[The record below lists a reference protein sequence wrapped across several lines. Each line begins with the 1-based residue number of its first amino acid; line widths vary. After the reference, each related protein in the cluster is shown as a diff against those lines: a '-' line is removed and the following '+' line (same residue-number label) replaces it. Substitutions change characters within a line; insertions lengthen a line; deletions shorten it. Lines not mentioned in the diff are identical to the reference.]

1 MAMQLKKASR
11 KSVKI
16 KLGFSGASGF
26 GKTVSAL
33 RVAYGITGNWDDI
46 AVIDTE
52 NDSASLYANHT
63 LKDGFVIGEFN
74 AISLT
79 PPYTPERC
87 IEAIE
92 ACEKAGIKACII
104 DSITHEWDG
113 KGGCLDIHAELGG
126 RFDHWAKVTPRHR
139 AFIDKIL
146 QCNMHVLTTVRRK
159 QDYDMVKNDKGKIE
173 PVKVGTK
180 EVTKDGFEYEL
191 TVNFELVNEKHLAKA
206 SKDRT
211 GMFADAPEVVLT
223 EKTGEK
229 IREWCE
235 SGVDF
240 SGKIVDAIAAFE
252 SATTVEQL
260 TEIKK
265 EYSIVIDDKGVNKAG
280 AEAYKRI
287 TNAQNNGVQ
296 RF

>member
-79 PPYTPERC
+79 PPYTPERY

-280 AEAYKRI
+280 SEAY
-287 TNAQNNGVQ
+287 
-296 RF
+296 

>member
-79 PPYTPERC
+79 PPYTPERY

-92 ACEKAGIKACII
+92 ACEKSGIKACII

-113 KGGCLDIHAELGG
+113 KGGCLDIHAEIGG

-159 QDYDMVKNDKGKIE
+159 QDYEMVKNDKGKIE

-235 SGVDF
+235 SGVDL
-240 SGKIVDAIAAFE
+240 SDKIVDAIAAFE

-280 AEAYKRI
+280 SEAYKRI
-287 TNAQNNGVQ
+287 TYKNNGIQ
-296 RF
+296 RV

>member
-16 KLGFSGASGF
+16 KVGFSGASGF

-33 RVAYGITGNWDDI
+33 RVAYGIAGDWNKI

-63 LKDGFVIGEFN
+63 LKDGFKIGEFN
-74 AISLT
+74 ALSLQ
-79 PPYTPERC
+79 PPFTPERYN
-87 IEAIE
+87 EAITT
-92 ACEKAGIKACII
+92 CENAGIEVCII

-191 TVNFELVNEKHLAKA
+191 TINFELVNEKHLAKA

-211 GMFADAPEVVLT
+211 GLFADMPEIILT
-223 EKTGEK
+223 EETGKK
-229 IREWCE
+229 IKEWCE
-235 SGVDF
+235 SGVDL
-240 SGKIVDAIAAFE
+240 SGKIIDAISAFE

-287 TNAQNNGVQ
+287 TNAQK
-296 RF
+296 

>member
-1 MAMQLKKASR
+1 MAMQLKKAAR

-16 KLGFSGASGF
+16 KIGFSGASGF

-33 RVAYGITGNWDDI
+33 RVAYGITGDWNKI

-63 LKDGFVIGEFN
+63 LKDGFQIGEFN

-79 PPYTPERC
+79 PPYTPERY
-87 IEAIE
+87 IEAID
-92 ACEKAGIKACII
+92 ACEKAGIKVCII

-211 GMFADAPEVVLT
+211 GMFADTPEVVLT
-223 EKTGEK
+223 EKIGEK
-229 IREWCE
+229 IKEWCE
-235 SGVDF
+235 SGIDL

-287 TNAQNNGVQ
+287 TNAQK
-296 RF
+296 

>member
-1 MAMQLKKASR
+1 MKLQKASR
-11 KSVKI
+11 KKVKI
-16 KLGFSGASGF
+16 KIGFSGASGF

-33 RVAYGITGNWDDI
+33 RVAYGITGDWDKI

-52 NDSASLYANHT
+52 NESASLYANHT
-63 LKDGFVIGEFN
+63 LKDGFQIGEFN
-74 AISLT
+74 TIALA
-79 PPYTPERC
+79 PPFTPERY
-87 IEAIE
+87 IEALD
-92 ACEKAGIKACII
+92 ACEKAGIEVCVI

-139 AFIDKIL
+139 AFIDKVL

-191 TVNFELVNEKHLAKA
+191 TLNFEIVNEKHLSKA

-211 GMFADAPEVVLT
+211 GIFADTPEFVIT
-223 EKTGEK
+223 EDTGKK
-229 IREWCE
+229 IRDWCE
-235 SGVDF
+235 SGVDLQ
-240 SGKIVDAIAAFE
+240 SRIIDAISEFD
-252 SATTVEQL
+252 SAQSVEQL
-260 TEIKK
+260 TEIKNR
-265 EYSIVIDDKGVNKAG
+265 YADVIDKKEVNKSAMDN
-280 AEAYKRI
+280 YKRL
-287 TNAQNNGVQ
+287 TGK
-296 RF
+296 

>member
-1 MAMQLKKASR
+1 MAMQLKKAAR

-16 KLGFSGASGF
+16 KIGFSGASGF

-33 RVAYGITGNWDDI
+33 RVAYGITGDWNKI

-63 LKDGFVIGEFN
+63 LKDGFQIGEFN
-74 AISLT
+74 ALSLQ
-79 PPYTPERC
+79 PPFTPERYN
-87 IEAIE
+87 EAITT
-92 ACEKAGIKACII
+92 CENAGIEVCII

-139 AFIDKIL
+139 AFIDNIL
-146 QCNMHVLTTVRRK
+146 QCKMHVLTTVRRK
-159 QDYDMVKNDKGKIE
+159 QDYDMVKNEKGKIE

-191 TVNFELVNEKHLAKA
+191 TINFELVNEKHLAKA

-211 GMFADAPEVVLT
+211 GLFADMPEVILT
-223 EKTGEK
+223 EDTGRK
-229 IREWCE
+229 IKEWCD
-235 SGVDF
+235 SGVDL
-240 SGKIVDAIAAFE
+240 SGKIIDAIAAFD
-252 SATTVEQL
+252 SATTVKQL
-260 TEIKK
+260 SEIK
-265 EYSIVIDDKGVNKAG
+265 EDYACVIDEKSVIKAG
-280 AEAYKRI
+280 GDAYKRI
-287 TNAQNNGVQ
+287 TNTQK
-296 RF
+296 

>member
-1 MAMQLKKASR
+1 MQLKKASR
-11 KSVKI
+11 KNVKI
-16 KLGFSGASGF
+16 KVGFSGASGF

-33 RVAYGITGNWDDI
+33 RVAYGITGNWDEI

-63 LKDGFVIGEFN
+63 LKDGFMIGEFN

-79 PPYTPERC
+79 PPYTPERY
-87 IEAIE
+87 IEAID
-92 ACEKAGIKACII
+92 ACEKAGIKVCII

-211 GMFADAPEVVLT
+211 GMFADVPEVILT
-223 EKTGEK
+223 EKIGEK
-229 IREWCE
+229 IKEWCE
-235 SGVDF
+235 SGIDL

-287 TNAQNNGVQ
+287 TNAQK
-296 RF
+296 